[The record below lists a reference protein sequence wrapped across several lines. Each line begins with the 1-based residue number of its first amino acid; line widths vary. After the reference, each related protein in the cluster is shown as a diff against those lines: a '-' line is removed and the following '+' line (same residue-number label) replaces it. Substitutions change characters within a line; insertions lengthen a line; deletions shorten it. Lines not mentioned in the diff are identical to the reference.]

1 MSGALRSGM
10 TNTYVRTQLEVARPP
25 DDVLVVR
32 VVKMTVHDLFG
43 HRQWSLK
50 PGRRQL
56 RVHSKGGDVRAPITY
71 DSEVVLDT
79 LVVDVRVRFEQR
91 HGDLL
96 VANLALG
103 DGGHAGGQSLD

>member
-1 MSGALRSGM
+1 M
-10 TNTYVRTQLEVARPP
+10 TKTHVRTQLEVARPP
-25 DDVLVVR
+25 DEVLVVR
-32 VVKMTVHDLFG
+32 VVEVTVHNLFG
-43 HRQWSLK
+43 HRQWPLK

-56 RVHSKGGDVRAPITY
+56 RVESAGGDVRAPIAY

-96 VANLALG
+96 VANLALSN
-103 DGGHAGGQSLD
+103 GGHAGGQSLD

>member
-1 MSGALRSGM
+1 M

-25 DDVLVVR
+25 DDILVVR
-32 VVKMTVHDLFG
+32 VVEMTVHDLFG
-43 HRQWSLK
+43 HRQRPLQPSQ
-50 PGRRQL
+50 RQL
-56 RVHSKGGDVRAPITY
+56 RVESKGGDIRAPIAY
-71 DSEVVLDT
+71 DSEVILDT

-96 VANLALG
+96 VANLALS